1 MEMDKKS
8 RKDQRLTLKTKA
20 GCTRILAICMA
31 VILLCGLFAR
41 LLSTDGGNVKITRI
55 KYDTRGASV
64 DADLYYPAGT
74 DSHDKLPAVVVAH
87 GGGVAK
93 GVTQG
98 LAEEF
103 ARRGYVVLN
112 VSAYGAGTSEQ
123 PNYDDFEM
131 GEENFIIWFSA
142 CGVLDAVEYVRTL
155 EFVDQTRIGI
165 VGHSLGALRAMVA
178 AIEDC
183 GYYTLNDM
191 LINVLYDTFG
201 QQFTYEEIGMDASEL
216 AKSRLNEDQLAYFE
230 KLKEECTAFYNTR
243 IKSICLLGTDGGQV
257 ISLAPVQVGGHEIL
271 RNVQTNFSVI
281 LANWDHNVP
290 TFVGRDKS
298 GEYWHETEE
307 VVDGQWYVLDTYD
320 TSATQPGMLFE
331 TSVRDNEELKNGIE
345 NRAARVFNF
354 FDETHSKNFF
364 SVQSAEHSVE
374 FITETLG
381 YNGGELG
388 ESNSKPVDSGN
399 IIYIWRE
406 ILTLIAMLAMVAM
419 LFPVVGLVIQI
430 PFFAEGVPAEIKSE
444 GRTTNKRK
452 YWIFSAVTV
461 VLGFVTMYI
470 TNKLEPPM
478 LPAIKFLPF
487 FPSWWLTVLFV
498 AILAVASVIFLVIY
512 AVSDKKAIGKNY
524 LSTLNFN
531 IGLKNIFKAL
541 IVSVIVIA
549 VAYMSFLLLQYL
561 FNEDYR
567 FWMAAFTEMRA
578 EYWRYLWRYAILML
592 PCFLAI
598 GAATNYSLRTDI
610 PQWKDTLYT
619 VIINSLGVWLL
630 CLVNYL
636 CLRTSDVMFSSF
648 ISSYGFLIIVPITVY
663 ITRKMYLVTK
673 SIWYGAMINAFMLSW
688 NIISCCGLHCD
699 FFYGQ
704 NWLSNFLGM

>member
-320 TSATQPGMLFE
+320 MSATQPGMLFE
-331 TSVRDNEELKNGIE
+331 T
-345 NRAARVFNF
+345 
-354 FDETHSKNFF
+354 
-364 SVQSAEHSVE
+364 
-374 FITETLG
+374 
-381 YNGGELG
+381 
-388 ESNSKPVDSGN
+388 
-399 IIYIWRE
+399 
-406 ILTLIAMLAMVAM
+406 
-419 LFPVVGLVIQI
+419 
-430 PFFAEGVPAEIKSE
+430 
-444 GRTTNKRK
+444 
-452 YWIFSAVTV
+452 
-461 VLGFVTMYI
+461 
-470 TNKLEPPM
+470 
-478 LPAIKFLPF
+478 
-487 FPSWWLTVLFV
+487 
-498 AILAVASVIFLVIY
+498 
-512 AVSDKKAIGKNY
+512 
-524 LSTLNFN
+524 
-531 IGLKNIFKAL
+531 
-541 IVSVIVIA
+541 
-549 VAYMSFLLLQYL
+549 
-561 FNEDYR
+561 
-567 FWMAAFTEMRA
+567 
-578 EYWRYLWRYAILML
+578 
-592 PCFLAI
+592 
-598 GAATNYSLRTDI
+598 
-610 PQWKDTLYT
+610 
-619 VIINSLGVWLL
+619 
-630 CLVNYL
+630 
-636 CLRTSDVMFSSF
+636 
-648 ISSYGFLIIVPITVY
+648 
-663 ITRKMYLVTK
+663 
-673 SIWYGAMINAFMLSW
+673 
-688 NIISCCGLHCD
+688 
-699 FFYGQ
+699 
-704 NWLSNFLGM
+704 